1 MTDTSQG
8 KLYLV
13 PTPIGNLEDISF
25 RAVKTLFS
33 VDGIVCEDTRKAGM
47 LLKLLSEKYHTI
59 LPEERMDRARLLPYH
74 EHNEQQKI
82 PEIINALKNGLSI
95 ALVSDAGS
103 PGISDPGFRLVRE
116 CVAEGIYIEALPG
129 ATALIPALSASG
141 LPTDKFLFLGYP
153 PHKGGKR
160 LQLYESVKKSEEYIK
175 ATVILYEAP
184 HKLVKTLTEIRQV
197 FGDIEIVLAR
207 ELTKLHEEYRR
218 ERISDSLTH
227 FQKTPPKGEFVILF
241 RLDK

>member
-1 MTDTSQG
+1 MDIQPG

-13 PTPIGNLEDISF
+13 PTPIGNLEDITI
-25 RAVKTLFS
+25 RALRVLFD
-33 VDGIVCEDTRKAGM
+33 VDGIVCEDTRKTGM
-47 LLKLLSEKYHTI
+47 LLKLLSDKYPSQI
-59 LPEERMDRARLLPYH
+59 RSERTERARLIPYH

-82 PEIINALKNGLSI
+82 PEILNALTNGLSI
-95 ALVSDAGS
+95 AMVSDAGS

-116 CVAEGIYIEALPG
+116 CVAQGILVEALPG

-160 LQLYESVKKSEEYIK
+160 QQLYEAVKHTEDHVK
-175 ATVILYEAP
+175 ATIILYEAP
-184 HKLVKTLTEIRQV
+184 HKLLKTLQEIQLT

-207 ELTKLHEEYRR
+207 ELSKVHEEYRR
-218 ERISDSLTH
+218 EKISASLEH
-227 FQKTPPKGEFVILF
+227 YKKASPKGEYVILF
-241 RLDK
+241 SLNT